1 MFVSPFATPTQ
12 LSFQIISFC
21 YIVHAMKIYLNRKQN
36 SARVIS
42 VFLLQSFRIE
52 YKLLCKKKITYFF
65 TYFRWYFSFTY
76 FYIVNSPTFH
86 LLFVN
91 SPTFICSM
99 FYTFSTTIF
108 TFLKTLIL
116 PHLRGDDQNC
126 PRSLSHLRGDDQNC
140 PRTLIL
146 PLLLGPCLG
155 FFWNIAALIC
165 QT

>member
-1 MFVSPFATPTQ
+1 MYYVKTIVPTFVPT
-12 LSFQIISFC
+12 L
-21 YIVHAMKIYLNRKQN
+21 VPTLGT
-36 SARVIS
+36 
-42 VFLLQSFRIE
+42 LG
-52 YKLLCKKKITYFF
+52 TYFCA
-65 TYFRWYFSFTY
+65 Y
-76 FYIVNSPTFH
+76 FYIVKSPTFH

-99 FYTFSTTIF
+99 FYTFSTTLF

-126 PRSLSHLRGDDQNC
+126 PHSLSHLRGDDQNC